1 MNLRH
6 TVFTV
11 ALMSLCLATQAS
23 TMDEIK
29 SLWHPQGARTSG
41 SLPTSPEDPEV
52 KPLPAK
58 PPVWYRLSNGRQIN
72 LADWKVVL
80 FMQGHC
86 PYCHQFD
93 PVLKSLSA
101 RVGFGVMAYTIDGQ
115 GDASFPDALP
125 APPEVMKTFFPN
137 LPVATPTTFLVN
149 VNTLGVYAEWA
160 GILLIAGVLSR
171 VFMTYVFNAC
181 VGDWLRDGHLQLK
194 DLWNVLMYAIPLIFI
209 ALSGGLAVAGGVYAI
224 LNSLYTKGQ
233 MFILKRKMGKLALQ
247 ASREGADV
255 RP

>member
-1 MNLRH
+1 MPPVRPKRPVMPEDADMNLRH

-149 VNTLGVYAEWA
+149 VNTLEALPLLQGAPDEQGFMARMDTVLQMRGV
-160 GILLIAGVLSR
+160 GNNG
-171 VFMTYVFNAC
+171 
-181 VGDWLRDGHLQLK
+181 
-194 DLWNVLMYAIPLIFI
+194 
-209 ALSGGLAVAGGVYAI
+209 
-224 LNSLYTKGQ
+224 
-233 MFILKRKMGKLALQ
+233 
-247 ASREGADV
+247 
-255 RP
+255 